1 VVMTTGYDE
10 GMEVVAA
17 RKPRYRR
24 VDVPRFEV
32 TERDCEILRLVARHR
47 FIRSKQIVAVVT
59 AYAPSSSGQQILR
72 RLELLFH
79 GGYLTRPQAQ
89 NERFRVG
96 GGSEPMTYCLGNKGS
111 DLLAERFG
119 FRRAAVDWTAKAR
132 TAKHGEIEHALEVTD
147 FMVGLELACSRRRTL
162 RIIHLDE
169 ILNSIAPEETRKNPK
184 PYFWPV
190 SVRWRG
196 KASVIHPIPDQ
207 IFGIQDLN
215 RPEGRN
221 RKFFFAEMDRGTMPA
236 VRLDLTKT
244 SFLRKLLAYGYTY
257 QQDLHTAI
265 YGFPNVR
272 VLTVT
277 RGRQRIESIIAAHK
291 GHTWQLCSPA
301 LFLFA
306 DRASLLAAEEF
317 LDFNWID
324 GAGSRR
330 RLLD

>member
-1 VVMTTGYDE
+1 MAGYDE
-10 GMEVVAA
+10 GMEATAA

-24 VDVPRFEV
+24 VDIPRFEV

-47 FIRSKQIVAVVT
+47 FIRSKQIVAVLT

-89 NERFRVG
+89 SERFRVG

-111 DLLAERFG
+111 DLLAERFAY
-119 FRRAAVDWTAKAR
+119 RRAAVDWTAKAR
-132 TAKHGEIEHALEVTD
+132 TAKRGEIEHALEVTD
-147 FMVGLELACSRRRTL
+147 FMVGLELACSRRRSL

-169 ILNSIAPEETRKNPK
+169 ILTQIAPEETRKNPK

-196 KASVIHPIPDQ
+196 KESVIHPIPDR

-221 RKFFFAEMDRGTMPA
+221 RKFFFAEVDRGTMPA
-236 VRLDLTKT
+236 VRLDLSKT
-244 SFLRKLLAYGYTY
+244 SFIRKLLAYGHTY

-265 YGFPNVR
+265 YGFSNVR
-272 VLTVT
+272 ILTIT
-277 RGRQRIESIIAAHK
+277 KGRKRIESIIAAHRE
-291 GHTWQLCSPA
+291 HTWQLCSPA
-301 LFLFA
+301 LFLFV
-306 DRASLLAAEEF
+306 DRAALLDEDDVF
-317 LDFNWID
+317 SRPWID
-324 GAGSRR
+324 ASGAAHN
-330 RLLD
+330 LID